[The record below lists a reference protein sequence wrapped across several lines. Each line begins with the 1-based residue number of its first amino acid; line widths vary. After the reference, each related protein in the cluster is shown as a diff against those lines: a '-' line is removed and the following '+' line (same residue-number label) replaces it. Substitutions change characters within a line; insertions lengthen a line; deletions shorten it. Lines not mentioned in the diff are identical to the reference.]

1 LTLPAAES
9 YYVFMDNNSTDSLK
23 EQIFHLEKT
32 LNELLLATEKLFK
45 ENVALKN
52 REEQW
57 LKEQAKLHGKND
69 KIRAQVESMISR
81 LKSMDNAQ

>member
-1 LTLPAAES
+1 
-9 YYVFMDNNSTDSLK
+9 MDNNSTDSLK
-23 EQIFHLEKT
+23 EQISHLEET

-52 REEQW
+52 REKQW
-57 LKEQAKLHGKND
+57 LKEQAKLHVKND

-81 LKSMDNAQ
+81 LKLMDNAQ